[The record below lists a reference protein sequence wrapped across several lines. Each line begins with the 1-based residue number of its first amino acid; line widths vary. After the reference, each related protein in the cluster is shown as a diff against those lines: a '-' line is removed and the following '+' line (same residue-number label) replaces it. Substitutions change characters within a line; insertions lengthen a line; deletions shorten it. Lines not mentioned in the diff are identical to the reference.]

1 VQLALSGRI
10 VVTGVEPW
18 SCELVDA
25 VDEPA
30 VVEVPPDPAGLADP
44 VDPQAAA
51 EPSTASTTNKAP
63 DRRGRC
69 EDPAIRLVVRFMATT
84 TC

>member
-1 VQLALSGRI
+1 VRGNVQLALSGRI

-51 EPSTASTTNKAP
+51 DARTQRSVSSSDSWQPPTVKKA
-63 DRRGRC
+63 
-69 EDPAIRLVVRFMATT
+69 
-84 TC
+84 